1 MAKLNRKVELSY
13 EDICWIVQALK
24 KENQYYINTYKG
36 KDYSKYRDEIQKL
49 YISMNNLKTEINNS
63 WI

>member
-13 EDICWIVQALK
+13 NDICWIVQALK
-24 KENQYYINTYKG
+24 KENQYYINTYKE
-36 KDYSKYRDEIQKL
+36 KDYLKYRDEIQKL